1 MFKQL
6 VVAPKATRTIRIVL
20 AVGRSAA
27 SATALATATASTA
40 AAFDRSWSEC
50 HSKWEARWQSAFQPS
65 DPFFTGSL
73 PTLDLDGMDELG
85 TAAAGVARVYY
96 ASVLSIVSQM
106 RTNLPLMYDK
116 VWPTSQGSSEA
127 LRKGGVVIGGAITYF
142 WDEAL
147 SSLLLA
153 LLEPRGRPPTLQ
165 AWFNADLR
173 GKKHNW
179 FDLDCGPVRN
189 GKGLQQASLI

>member
-1 MFKQL
+1 
-6 VVAPKATRTIRIVL
+6 
-20 AVGRSAA
+20 
-27 SATALATATASTA
+27 
-40 AAFDRSWSEC
+40 
-50 HSKWEARWQSAFQPS
+50 
-65 DPFFTGSL
+65 
-73 PTLDLDGMDELG
+73 MDELG

-127 LRKGGVVIGGAITYF
+127 LRKGGVAIGGAITYF

-179 FDLDCGPVRN
+179 FDLDCGPVRD
-189 GKGLQQASLI
+189 GKRL